1 MKISPSFILIII
13 LILLAVPLIDSQLVG
28 TQLIDLSEKARDFFV
43 EATKGNI
50 QGQQTGNQFGE
61 NLDVGVSEEDI
72 QTQGGVLIFLQSA
85 EKIEI
90 ISTDTVN
97 DIFGGANAH
106 TVEITGLDENFSVIT
121 ETINLGPT
129 VNTTTNEFIRV
140 LNAEV
145 IAVGTYSV
153 TNLGTISMTAA
164 NSSTLQLEIAAI
176 MGKSASTHFT
186 VPAGQNLI
194 LTALAATMDTGKA
207 VNVFLHIRN
216 NADVTSGELGPEI
229 TIRTFRG
236 LDTPVRG
243 RSLGNLRFDEKTD
256 IWFDSQITSGGAGA
270 SVEVN
275 YDFVLYAIGT

>member
-1 MKISPSFILIII
+1 MKFSLIFLF
-13 LILLAVPLIDSQLVG
+13 LILLALPFVFSQVIQ
-28 TQLIDLSEKARDFFV
+28 TQVIDLSERARDFFV

-50 QGQQTGNQFGE
+50 QGQATGNQFGE
-61 NLDVGVSEEDI
+61 NLDVGVTEEDI

-106 TVEITGLDENFSVIT
+106 TVEIMGLDENFSVIT
-121 ETINLGPT
+121 ETINLGST

-145 IAVGTYSV
+145 TAVGTYTA
-153 TNLGTISMTAA
+153 TNLGTISMIAA
-164 NSSTLQLEIAAI
+164 NSSTLQLEIATI

-194 LTALAATMDTGKA
+194 LTSLSATMDTGKA
-207 VNVFLHIRN
+207 VNVFFHARN
-216 NADVTSGELGPEI
+216 NADVTSGELSAER

-243 RSLGNLRFDEKTD
+243 RTLGNLRFDEKTD
-256 IWFDSQITSGGAGA
+256 LWFDAQITSGGAGA
-270 SVEVN
+270 AVEVN

>member
-1 MKISPSFILIII
+1 M
-13 LILLAVPLIDSQLVG
+13 ILLAVPLIDSQLVG

-61 NLDVGVSEEDI
+61 NLDVGVTEEDI

-85 EKIEI
+85 EKIEV

-106 TVEITGLDENFSVIT
+106 TVEIMGLDENFSVIT

-140 LNAEV
+140 LNAE
-145 IAVGTYSV
+145 IITVGTYTA

-186 VPAGQNLI
+186 VPTGQNLI
-194 LTALAATMDTGKA
+194 LTSLSATMDTGKA
-207 VNVFLHIRN
+207 VNVFFHIRD
-216 NADVTSGELGPEI
+216 NADVTSGEFGAKR

-243 RSLGNLRFDEKTD
+243 RTLGNLRFDEKTD
-256 IWFDSQITSGGAGA
+256 LWFDAQITSGGAGA
-270 SVEVN
+270 AVEVN